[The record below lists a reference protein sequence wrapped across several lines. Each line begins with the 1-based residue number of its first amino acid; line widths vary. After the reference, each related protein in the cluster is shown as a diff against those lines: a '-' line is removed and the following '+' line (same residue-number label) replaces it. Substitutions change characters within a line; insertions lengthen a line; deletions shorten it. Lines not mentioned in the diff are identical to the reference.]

1 VDPEACLKA
10 LTGKNIKNT
19 AATSC
24 PATFESNSSPVGIRM
39 DCGDHINTV
48 IDSQKPL
55 FITPIC
61 NGADIDGFEASH
73 FPLYLNTDCGIKA
86 NYLKQTET
94 ILNLPQLESTAEST
108 GVLNKHTPFENLV
121 DFGNSTLIN
130 DLLNLPSSSVN
141 TIVLLVGCVIGFSLF
156 VIFLTLYCCMGHA
169 KFKLFLETRF
179 PCCTDCC
186 TNCDRPSCTCDSPDC
201 KRPSCTCCDKQNDF
215 DEPYVIKK
223 TKNTPKPSRRGS
235 TDSYQINERI
245 ENFVQSTAPNAIDI
259 VEMVPLKTTN
269 IDSSTLNH

>member
-1 VDPEACLKA
+1 
-10 LTGKNIKNT
+10 
-19 AATSC
+19 
-24 PATFESNSSPVGIRM
+24 M
-39 DCGDHINTV
+39 DCGDNINTV

-55 FITPIC
+55 FITPVC
-61 NGADIDGFEASH
+61 NGAEVDGFEANH

-86 NYLKQTET
+86 NFLKQTEI
-94 ILNLPQLESTAEST
+94 ILNMPQLESTAEST
-108 GVLNKHTPFENLV
+108 GVLNKITPFENLV

-130 DLLNLPSSSVN
+130 NLLNLPSSSIN
-141 TIVLLVGCVIGFSLF
+141 TIVLLVGSVIGFSLF
-156 VIFLTLYCCMGHA
+156 VIFLSLYCCLGHE

-179 PCCTDCC
+179 PCCTNCC
-186 TNCDRPSCTCDSPDC
+186 TNCEKPSCSCECPDC
-201 KRPSCTCCDKQNDF
+201 KKPSCTCCDKQNDF
-215 DEPYVIKK
+215 DEPYIIKK